1 MVEHGRGEVVHRP
14 VPLASERDVV
24 VGPGR
29 GVGADLQAGV
39 GEPGDGGAVA
49 LPPQHGLLRGRRAAR
64 HFQELEDKVR
74 QGRITPAAAAEEL
87 SRLAGIKDAE

>member
-1 MVEHGRGEVVHRP
+1 MREIFEQRL
-14 VPLASERDVV
+14 LAAFK
-24 VGPGR
+24 G
-29 GVGADLQAGV
+29 
-39 GEPGDGGAVA
+39 
-49 LPPQHGLLRGRRAAR
+49 GRRAAR